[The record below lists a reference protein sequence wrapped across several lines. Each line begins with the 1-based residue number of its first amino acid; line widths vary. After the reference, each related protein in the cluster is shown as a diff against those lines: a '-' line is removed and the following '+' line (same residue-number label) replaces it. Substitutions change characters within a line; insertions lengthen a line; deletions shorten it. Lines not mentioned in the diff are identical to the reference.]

1 MSATKNMLA
10 HIANSMTTVSRKLA
24 LRIGRLVEARK
35 RRIEQDDQFY
45 RELRA
50 YCRANNL
57 SPVFEDDWR
66 TWADDR
72 KEDIRS
78 SNRPG
83 WQ

>member
-1 MSATKNMLA
+1 MNVTKNMLA
-10 HIANSMTTVSRKLA
+10 HIANTMTIVSRKLA

-66 TWADDR
+66 TWAGDK
-72 KEDIRS
+72 KEDIRFP
-78 SNRPG
+78 NRPG
-83 WQ
+83 RQ